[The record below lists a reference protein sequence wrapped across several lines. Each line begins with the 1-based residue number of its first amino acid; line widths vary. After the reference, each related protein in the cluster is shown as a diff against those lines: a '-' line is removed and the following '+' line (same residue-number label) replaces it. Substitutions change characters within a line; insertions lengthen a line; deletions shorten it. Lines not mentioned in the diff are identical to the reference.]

1 MCSVADR
8 VRVIEESTSTQ
19 AVLFNIN
26 ASDSDLANTVNT
38 EIEFSLEDSSLPFA
52 VNPTTGSLTVSGTLN
67 VKTYSV
73 VVVVTDNG
81 TPRLNSSAVF
91 TVVVVPDNEYAPVFQ
106 NTPLT
111 ASVPENTNSFTTT
124 ESFTVTDNDTTT
136 DQGRVNVTIAPSN
149 YSSYLSVVYVSQN
162 CCPGVTVFQLQLG
175 TQLNR
180 ETLPTFM
187 VTLIATDNSDPQFR
201 KTSTANVT
209 IMVSDVNDNAP
220 EFLNTPYAVSVAEN
234 ATIGQPVFQVNATDA
249 DEGVNAEL
257 SYTLIGTGTD
267 KFEIDPT
274 GLITVKGKLLQAAM
288 SRYLLN
294 VRVTDLNGA
303 PGGLTATTIVNVTVL
318 EVNDNYPQFV
328 VPSPG
333 EDFLVPENASI
344 GTVIVNITVT
354 DIDVGEP
361 GEVTLSILESG
372 LPFAI
377 NGNLLIVNGT
387 LDYEVSK
394 TL

>member
-19 AVLFNIN
+19 TVLFNIN

-38 EIEFSLEDSSLPFA
+38 EIEFSLEDTSLPFA
-52 VNPTTGSLTVSGTLN
+52 VNPTSGALAVSGTLSIQ
-67 VKTYSV
+67 TYSV

-81 TPRLNSSAVF
+81 TPRLNSSAIF
-91 TVVVVPDNEYAPVFQ
+91 TVEVVPDNEYAPVFQ

-111 ASVPENTNSFTTT
+111 ASVPENTISFTTA
-124 ESFTVTDNDTTT
+124 ESFTVTDNDTTP

-234 ATIGQPVFQVNATDA
+234 ATVGQSVFQVNATDA

-267 KFEIDPT
+267 KFEISPT

-333 EDFLVPENASI
+333 EDFLVPENASV

-354 DIDVGEP
+354 DIDIGEP
-361 GEVTLSILESG
+361 GEVTLSILEGG